1 MSHITDHYTFR
12 VHWSPEDAEY
22 VALCSELPSLSY
34 LAATLVD
41 ALTGIRDLASDVV
54 DDLQATGETVPE
66 PLSTRAYSGQFRVR
80 IPPKLHRE
88 LAIEAAEQ
96 GISLNRLASDR
107 LARSC

>member
-1 MSHITDHYTFR
+1 MSH
-12 VHWSPEDAEY
+12 
-22 VALCSELPSLSY
+22 
-34 LAATLVD
+34 LAATLID

-54 DDLQATGETVPE
+54 DDLQATGEAVPE

-80 IPPKLHRE
+80 IPPQLHRE
-88 LAIEAAEQ
+88 LAIEAAER